1 MEEQQLPDTNV
12 GNQKEDVKRGW
23 YLDQVMAIGH
33 LEADLTHTDEDIVNT
48 YVDSEE
54 VDSLEEIENLA
65 QTLAVAREDGV
76 NTYDLRASLCDD
88 LFEAFPNAD
97 RKKICKVK
105 HKAAAYILV
114 AEVYHA
120 RGFDAK
126 AEENLLRAGKAL
138 AVACSEAFGVE
149 RVACIRCL
157 NDALHAEELK
167 S

>member
-1 MEEQQLPDTNV
+1 MEEQQLTDTSV
-12 GNQKEDVKRGW
+12 GDQKEDIKRGW

-33 LEADLTHTDEDIVNT
+33 LEADLTHTDEDITNAH
-48 YVDSEE
+48 VDSEE
-54 VDSLEEIENLA
+54 VDSLEEMEKLA
-65 QTLAVAREDGV
+65 KTLSDAREDGIG
-76 NTYDLRASLCDD
+76 TYDLRTGLCDD

-105 HKAAAYILV
+105 HKAAAYILI

-120 RGFDAK
+120 RRFDAR
-126 AEENLLRAGKAL
+126 AEVNLVRAGKAL
-138 AVACSEAFGVE
+138 ALACSEAFGVE

-167 S
+167 I